1 MLFSNFHININPC
14 NNWSIAPIIQ
24 IDNTEI
30 KPVDPAETKR
40 LESQATLKGVG
51 GVQALLQIQQSVSSG
66 LTDVESAIV
75 IISEIFGFSS
85 ELARQMLGTPKITTE
100 VTEPINE

>member
-1 MLFSNFHININPC
+1 
-14 NNWSIAPIIQ
+14 
-24 IDNTEI
+24 
-30 KPVDPAETKR
+30 
-40 LESQATLKGVG
+40 
-51 GVQALLQIQQSVSSG
+51 LQIQQSVSSG

-85 ELARQMLGTPKITTE
+85 ELARQMLGTKKITTE

>member
-1 MLFSNFHININPC
+1 
-14 NNWSIAPIIQ
+14 
-24 IDNTEI
+24 
-30 KPVDPAETKR
+30 
-40 LESQATLKGVG
+40 LESQATLKVVLV
-51 GVQALLQIQQSVSSG
+51 VQALLQAISFIRVQM
-66 LTDVESAIV
+66 LKSAIV

>member
-1 MLFSNFHININPC
+1 
-14 NNWSIAPIIQ
+14 
-24 IDNTEI
+24 
-30 KPVDPAETKR
+30 
-40 LESQATLKGVG
+40 
-51 GVQALLQIQQSVSSG
+51 LQIQQSVSSG

-85 ELARQMLGTPKITTE
+85 ELARQMLDTKITTE

>member
-1 MLFSNFHININPC
+1 
-14 NNWSIAPIIQ
+14 
-24 IDNTEI
+24 
-30 KPVDPAETKR
+30 

-51 GVQALLQIQQSVSSG
+51 GVQALLQYSNQFKVNRCWKCYCN
-66 LTDVESAIV
+66 
-75 IISEIFGFSS
+75 ISEIFGFSF